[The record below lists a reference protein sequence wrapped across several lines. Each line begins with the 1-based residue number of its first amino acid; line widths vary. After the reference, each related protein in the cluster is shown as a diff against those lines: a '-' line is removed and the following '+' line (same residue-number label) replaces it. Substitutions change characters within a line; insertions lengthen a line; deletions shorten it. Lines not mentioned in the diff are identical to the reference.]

1 MRSEDGRGE
10 KDGAGLLPSALAL
23 LSEGFRLREWP
34 CAEPDQIEAREAG
47 GQAHCGPR
55 QSRAPGTLVFACRR
69 HGRGLGKSLDPAP
82 RGPVFLGMATWGGGS
97 GEPASRSRQRPRS
110 AVHRP
115 AQPLCLQLVAAELL
129 LRVCIETHLRCGL
142 WFPCGRLA
150 TPLRREACA
159 AWGSGLVDQAS
170 RDTSLPGPH
179 GPLCVAILRAVW
191 QLAFGGPGVKEA
203 CAQTGAAMSLR
214 RPRPPPAGRPEG
226 VRPRVVSP

>member
-1 MRSEDGRGE
+1 MGW
-10 KDGAGLLPSALAL
+10 GAAGSQPA
-23 LSEGFRLREWP
+23 
-34 CAEPDQIEAREAG
+34 EAG
-47 GQAHCGPR
+47 R
-55 QSRAPGTLVFACRR
+55 DPGVQCT
-69 HGRGLGKSLDPAP
+69 GRS
-82 RGPVFLGMATWGGGS
+82 S
-97 GEPASRSRQRPRS
+97 
-110 AVHRP
+110 
-115 AQPLCLQLVAAELL
+115 PLCLQLVAAELL
-129 LRVCIETHLRCGL
+129 LHVCIETHLRCGL

-179 GPLCVAILRAVW
+179 GLLCVAILRAVW